1 MGGGNVNR
9 ETEHDLLQ
17 GTLAGKEY
25 KMKKHIT
32 DEKTGISYTLCGD
45 YYLPDLELKEQ
56 EESHYGKYGML
67 RKSFL
72 KEHRPGLYSSYLL
85 TGKLTAHLN
94 EVDQQA
100 NERMEV
106 LVDQMMERQ
115 AITEELKVRDQ
126 MAWVG
131 AVNNIRNAAEEIV
144 FDTVTTG
151 ASNDIEKATSIAR
164 SMVTQYG
171 MSSKFGMMG
180 LETIQSRYL
189 DGRPVLN
196 CGEVTESQIDEE
208 VMTILND
215 CYKKAVECIETNQ
228 TVMDKLAEHLIEKET
243 ITGKEFVA
251 IYEEITGEKLK
262 RSGEEKQKEEVK
274 ELPQNEEE

>member
-1 MGGGNVNR
+1 MGEGNVNW

-32 DEKTGISYTLCGD
+32 DEKTRMSYTLCGD
-45 YYLPDLELKEQ
+45 YYLPDLKLKEQ
-56 EESHYGKYGML
+56 EEAHYGKYGML

-72 KEHRPGLYSSYLL
+72 KEHRPGLYFSYLL

-100 NERMEV
+100 NERMKM

-126 MAWVG
+126 MEWVD

-144 FDTVTTG
+144 
-151 ASNDIEKATSIAR
+151 
-164 SMVTQYG
+164 
-171 MSSKFGMMG
+171 
-180 LETIQSRYL
+180 
-189 DGRPVLN
+189 LN
-196 CGEVTESQIDEE
+196 EIV
-208 VMTILND
+208 
-215 CYKKAVECIETNQ
+215 YCIN
-228 TVMDKLAEHLIEKET
+228 
-243 ITGKEFVA
+243 
-251 IYEEITGEKLK
+251 
-262 RSGEEKQKEEVK
+262 S
-274 ELPQNEEE
+274 

>member
-25 KMKKHIT
+25 KMKKHII
-32 DEKTGISYTLCGD
+32 DKKTGISYTLCGD
-45 YYLPDLELKEQ
+45 YYLPNLELKEQ
-56 EESHYGKYGML
+56 EEAHYGKYGML

-72 KEHRPGLYSSYLL
+72 KEHRSGLYSSYLL

-126 MAWVG
+126 MAWVM
-131 AVNNIRNAAEEIV
+131 AMNSIRNRAEEI
-144 FDTVTTG
+144 
-151 ASNDIEKATSIAR
+151 IR
-164 SMVTQYG
+164 SEM
-171 MSSKFGMMG
+171 
-180 LETIQSRYL
+180 
-189 DGRPVLN
+189 
-196 CGEVTESQIDEE
+196 
-208 VMTILND
+208 
-215 CYKKAVECIETNQ
+215 
-228 TVMDKLAEHLIEKET
+228 
-243 ITGKEFVA
+243 
-251 IYEEITGEKLK
+251 IYC
-262 RSGEEKQKEEVK
+262 
-274 ELPQNEEE
+274 

>member
-1 MGGGNVNR
+1 MFGCRLGLIILGQDHVNLLGTCSIVRFRILINLSNQFFGQSSIDLNIVGTDSHVAPPIQFNRIILSYFFGRGNVNR

-32 DEKTGISYTLCGD
+32 DEKTRMSYTLCGD
-45 YYLPDLELKEQ
+45 YYLPDLKLKEQ
-56 EESHYGKYGML
+56 EEAHYGKYGML

-72 KEHRPGLYSSYLL
+72 KEHRPGLYFSYLL

-100 NERMEV
+100 NERMKM

-126 MAWVG
+126 MEWVG

-144 FDTVTTG
+144 
-151 ASNDIEKATSIAR
+151 
-164 SMVTQYG
+164 
-171 MSSKFGMMG
+171 
-180 LETIQSRYL
+180 
-189 DGRPVLN
+189 LN
-196 CGEVTESQIDEE
+196 EIV
-208 VMTILND
+208 
-215 CYKKAVECIETNQ
+215 YCIN
-228 TVMDKLAEHLIEKET
+228 
-243 ITGKEFVA
+243 
-251 IYEEITGEKLK
+251 
-262 RSGEEKQKEEVK
+262 
-274 ELPQNEEE
+274 N